1 MCDAFLFFR
10 PVLDQNF
17 YYVGANSTSA
27 GFAAALFNMLPAIT
41 FLMALVLR

>member
-1 MCDAFLFFR
+1 MRDGFLIIR

-27 GFAAALFNMLPAIT
+27 GFAAALVNMIPAIT